1 MTSQPRFHSQH
12 TQALHTEQAQ
22 VQETN
27 LQNYYDE
34 FGEEL
39 EALGEIDDEDLLDGD
54 EDALD
59 HLNYHQQAANV
70 NNGIIS

>member
-1 MTSQPRFHSQH
+1 
-12 TQALHTEQAQ
+12 
-22 VQETN
+22 

-54 EDALD
+54 EDALN
-59 HLNYHQQAANV
+59 HLNYN
-70 NNGIIS
+70 